1 MIWGAYMGWMTNLF
15 TFLFI
20 INFILALTVVFLE
33 RRNVAATWSWLMVLL
48 FIPILGFVLYVIFG
62 QNLSR
67 RKLYKWNKRML
78 ERVKQIAADQ
88 RQRLTAGTM
97 PYLDPMV
104 SQYRDLIYM
113 NVSTNDSFLT
123 QDNDVH
129 IFTDGVS
136 KFDDLLEKI
145 EQADS
150 HIHIQYYIVKND
162 DLGRRV
168 MAALTRKVR
177 QGVRVRFLY
186 DDIGSRS
193 LKDAF
198 FKAFVQAGGETAAFF
213 PSRIPYLNYR
223 VNYRNHRKLV
233 IIDGKIGYMG
243 GFNIGN
249 EYLGLDPRFGFW
261 RDTHLRLTGSV
272 IRSLQSRF
280 ILDWNL
286 ASSQPVDIESG
297 IYFPEWTEQ
306 DVRGQVPMQIVASGP
321 NETWPHFVFT
331 FLKMIHT
338 AKKRILLQTPY
349 FIPEESML
357 NALRIAALSG
367 IDVRIMI
374 PQKADHLFVHW
385 ASLYYVGELL
395 QAGVK
400 CYLYDYGFLHAKTIV
415 VDGQMASVGTANFD
429 IRSLRLNFETN
440 AIIYHSETAKKLENI
455 FWTDMEGCLELTM
468 EAYDERSLRIR
479 FLESI
484 SKLISPIL

>member
-1 MIWGAYMGWMTNLF
+1 MDWISHALTV
-15 TFLFI
+15 LFI
-20 INFILALTVVFLE
+20 VNILLALTVVFLE

-48 FIPILGFVLYVIFG
+48 FIPILGFLLYVMLG

-67 RKLYKWNKRML
+67 RKLYKWNQRMQ
-78 ERVKQIAADQ
+78 ERMQTVISEQ
-88 RQRLTAGTM
+88 REQLMNGTM
-97 PYLDPMV
+97 TYLNPMV
-104 SQYRDLIYM
+104 SDYRDLIYL
-113 NVSTNDSFLT
+113 NVASNDAFLT
-123 QDNDVH
+123 QDNSVD
-129 IFTDGVS
+129 IFTDGIS
-136 KFDDLLEKI
+136 KFSDLMLKI
-145 EQADS
+145 EAAKT
-150 HIHIQYYIVKND
+150 HIHMQYYIVKND
-162 DLGRRV
+162 ALGKRIFQ
-168 MAALTRKVR
+168 ALTKKAE
-177 QGVRVRFLY
+177 QGVIVRFLY

-193 LKDAF
+193 LKDSF
-198 FKAFVQAGGETAAFF
+198 FRDFLKAGGQKAAFF

-243 GFNIGN
+243 GFNVGN
-249 EYLGLDPRFGFW
+249 EYLGMDPRFGFW

-272 IRSLQSRF
+272 VRALQSRF

-286 ASSQPVDIESG
+286 ASSTAVEVDQC
-297 IYFPEWTEQ
+297 YFPEREEGGTSQ
-306 DVRGQVPMQIVASGP
+306 QVPMQIVASGP
-321 NETWPHFVFT
+321 NEEWPHFVYT
-331 FLKMIHT
+331 FLKMIHM

-374 PQKADHLFVHW
+374 PEKADHLFVHW

-395 QAGVK
+395 RAGVK

-415 VDGQMASVGTANFD
+415 VDGKVASVGTANFD

-440 AIIYHSETAKKLENI
+440 ALMYHEETAKKLEAT
-455 FWTDMEGCLELTM
+455 FWKDMEGCMELTL
-468 EAYDERSLRIR
+468 EEYEKRSLRIR

>member
-1 MIWGAYMGWMTNLF
+1 MDLLSHALTV
-15 TFLFI
+15 LFI
-20 INFILALTVVFLE
+20 INILLALTVVFLE

-48 FIPILGFVLYVIFG
+48 FIPILGFLLYVIFG

-78 ERVKQIAADQ
+78 ERMQTLISEQ
-88 RQRLTAGTM
+88 RESLMNGTM
-97 PYLDPMV
+97 TYLDPMV
-104 SQYRDLIYM
+104 GQYRDLIYL
-113 NVSTNDSFLT
+113 NVSSNNAFIT
-123 QDNDVH
+123 QDNGVH

-136 KFDDLLEKI
+136 KFNDLLMQI
-145 EQADS
+145 EAAQH
-150 HIHIQYYIVKND
+150 HIHMQYYIVKND
-162 DLGRRV
+162 SLGQRV
-168 MAALTRKVR
+168 MQALTKKARE
-177 QGVRVRFLY
+177 GVIVRFLY

-193 LKDAF
+193 LKDSF
-198 FKAFVQAGGETAAFF
+198 FRDFLRAGGQRAAFF

-243 GFNIGN
+243 GFNVGN
-249 EYLGLDPRFGFW
+249 EYLGMDPRFGFW

-272 IRSLQSRF
+272 VRALQSRF
-280 ILDWNL
+280 VLDWNL
-286 ASSQPVDIESG
+286 AAATPVDSEMQ
-297 IYFPEWTEQ
+297 YFPPRSEASATEQ
-306 DVRGQVPMQIVASGP
+306 VPIQIVASGP
-321 NETWPHFVFT
+321 NEAWPHFVYT
-331 FLKMIHT
+331 FLKMIHM
-338 AKKRILLQTPY
+338 AKSRILLQTPY

-367 IDVRIMI
+367 VDVRIMI

-415 VDGQMASVGTANFD
+415 VDGKVASVGTANFD

-440 AIIYHSETAKKLENI
+440 ALMYHEPTAKRLENI
-455 FWTDMEGCLELTM
+455 FWKDMEGCMELTL
-468 EAYDERSLRIR
+468 EEYGKRSLRIR
-479 FLESI
+479 FLESV

>member
-1 MIWGAYMGWMTNLF
+1 MDWFSHVLTGLF
-15 TFLFI
+15 V
-20 INFILALTVVFLE
+20 INILLALTVVFLE
-33 RRNVAATWSWLMVLL
+33 RRNVAATWSWLMILL
-48 FIPILGFVLYVIFG
+48 FIPILGFLLYVMLG

-67 RKLYKWNKRML
+67 RKLYKWNSQML
-78 ERVKQIAADQ
+78 ERVKTLTTEQ
-88 RQRLTAGTM
+88 RQQLTDGTM
-97 PYLDPMV
+97 PYIHSML
-104 SQYRDLIYM
+104 SQYRDLIYL
-113 NVSTNDSFLT
+113 NVATNDSFLT

-136 KFDDLLEKI
+136 KFNDLLANI
-145 EQADS
+145 DAAQG

-162 DLGRRV
+162 ELGQRV
-168 MAALTRKVR
+168 IQALTRKAE
-177 QGVRVRFLY
+177 QGLQIKFLY

-193 LKDAF
+193 LKESF
-198 FKAFVQAGGETAAFF
+198 FHDFVQAGGEVAAFF

-261 RDTHLRLTGSV
+261 RDTHLKLTGSV
-272 IRSLQSRF
+272 VRALQSRF

-286 ASSQPVDIESG
+286 AASEPMDIDVA
-297 IYFPEWTEQ
+297 YFPERTPL
-306 DVRGQVPMQIVASGP
+306 DNHGNVPMQIVASGP
-321 NETWPHFVFT
+321 NEAWPHFVFT

-338 AKKRILLQTPY
+338 AKSRILLQTPY

-395 QAGVK
+395 RAGVK
-400 CYLYDYGFLHAKTIV
+400 CYLYDQGFLHAKTIV
-415 VDGQMASVGTANFD
+415 IDGELASVGTANFD

-440 AIIYHSETAKKLENI
+440 ALMYHAETARRLEQI
-455 FWTDMEGCLELTM
+455 FWKDMDGCLELTL
-468 EAYDERSLRIR
+468 EEYEKRSLRIR

>member
-1 MIWGAYMGWMTNLF
+1 MDWISHALTV
-15 TFLFI
+15 LFI
-20 INFILALTVVFLE
+20 VNILLALTVVFLE

-48 FIPILGFVLYVIFG
+48 FIPILGFLLYVMLG

-67 RKLYKWNKRML
+67 RKLYKWNQRMQ
-78 ERVKQIAADQ
+78 ERMQTVISEQ
-88 RQRLTAGTM
+88 REQLMNGTM
-97 PYLDPMV
+97 TYLNPMV
-104 SQYRDLIYM
+104 SDYRDLIYL
-113 NVSTNDSFLT
+113 NVASNDAFLT
-123 QDNDVH
+123 QDNSVD
-129 IFTDGVS
+129 IFTDGIS
-136 KFDDLLEKI
+136 KFSDLMLKI
-145 EQADS
+145 EAAKT
-150 HIHIQYYIVKND
+150 HIHMQYYIVKND
-162 DLGRRV
+162 ALGKRIIQ
-168 MAALTRKVR
+168 ALTKKAE
-177 QGVRVRFLY
+177 QGVIVRFLY

-193 LKDAF
+193 LKDSF
-198 FKAFVQAGGETAAFF
+198 FRDFLKAGGQKAAFF

-243 GFNIGN
+243 GFNVGN
-249 EYLGLDPRFGFW
+249 EYLGMDPRFGFW

-272 IRSLQSRF
+272 VRALQSRF

-286 ASSQPVDIESG
+286 ASSTAVEVDQC
-297 IYFPEWTEQ
+297 YFPEREEGGTSQ
-306 DVRGQVPMQIVASGP
+306 QVPMQIVASGP
-321 NETWPHFVFT
+321 NEEWPHFVYT
-331 FLKMIHT
+331 FLKMIHM

-374 PQKADHLFVHW
+374 PEKADHLFVHW

-395 QAGVK
+395 RAGVK

-415 VDGQMASVGTANFD
+415 VDGKVASVGTANFD

-440 AIIYHSETAKKLENI
+440 ALMYHEETAKKLEAT
-455 FWTDMEGCLELTM
+455 FWKDMEGCMELTL
-468 EAYDERSLRIR
+468 EEYEKRSLRIR

>member
-1 MIWGAYMGWMTNLF
+1 MSWISNLL
-15 TFLFI
+15 TGLFV
-20 INFILALTVVFLE
+20 INILLALTVVFLE

-48 FIPILGFVLYVIFG
+48 FIPILGFLLYVMLG

-67 RKLYKWNKRML
+67 RKLYKWNRQML
-78 ERVKQIAADQ
+78 ERVKMITTEQ
-88 RQRLTAGTM
+88 RQQLTDGTL
-97 PYLDPMV
+97 PYVDPMV
-104 SQYRDLIYM
+104 SQYRDLIYL
-113 NVSTNDSFLT
+113 NVATNDSFLT

-129 IFTDGVS
+129 IFTEGVS
-136 KFDDLLEKI
+136 KFDDLIAKI
-145 EQADS
+145 DAAQT
-150 HIHIQYYIVKND
+150 HIHIQYYIVKSD
-162 DLGRRV
+162 ELGHRV
-168 MAALTRKVR
+168 IEALTRKAKMGL
-177 QGVRVRFLY
+177 QVRFLY

-193 LKDAF
+193 LKEAF
-198 FKAFVQAGGETAAFF
+198 FREFVQAGGEVAAFF
-213 PSRIPYLNYR
+213 PSRIPFLNYR
-223 VNYRNHRKLV
+223 VNYRNHRKMV
-233 IIDGKIGYMG
+233 IIDGNIGYMG

-249 EYLGLDPRFGFW
+249 EYLGLNPRFGFW

-272 IRSLQSRF
+272 VLAMQSRF

-286 ASSQPVDIESG
+286 ASSSPMDVLPEF
-297 IYFPEWTEQ
+297 FPERME
-306 DVRGQVPMQIVASGP
+306 REGQGTVPMQIVASGP
-321 NETWPHFVFT
+321 NEAWPHFVYT

-338 AKKRILLQTPY
+338 AKSRILLQTPY

-395 QAGVK
+395 RAGVK
-400 CYLYDYGFLHAKTIV
+400 CYLYDQGFLHAKTIV
-415 VDGQMASVGTANFD
+415 VDGKLASVGTANFD

-440 AIIYHSETAKKLENI
+440 ALIYHAETAKKLEHT
-455 FWTDMEGCLELTM
+455 FWKDMEGCLELTL
-468 EAYDERSLRIR
+468 EEYEKRSLRIR

>member
-1 MIWGAYMGWMTNLF
+1 MDWISHVLTGLF
-15 TFLFI
+15 V
-20 INFILALTVVFLE
+20 INILLALTVVFLE

-48 FIPILGFVLYVIFG
+48 FIPILGFVLYVMLG

-67 RKLYKWNKRML
+67 RKLYKWNRQML
-78 ERVKQIAADQ
+78 ERVKTLTADQ
-88 RQRLTAGTM
+88 RKQLTDGTL
-97 PYLDPMV
+97 PYMTPMV
-104 SQYRDLIYM
+104 GQYRDLIFM
-113 NVSTNDSFLT
+113 NVATNDAFLT

-136 KFDDLLEKI
+136 KFNDLLASI
-145 EQADS
+145 NAAQG

-162 DLGRRV
+162 ELGQRIIQ
-168 MAALTRKVR
+168 ALTRKAE
-177 QGVRVRFLY
+177 QGVKVRFLY

-198 FKAFVQAGGETAAFF
+198 FRAFVQAGGEVAAFF

-261 RDTHLRLTGSV
+261 RDTHLRLQGSV
-272 IRSLQSRF
+272 VRALQSRF

-286 ASSQPVDIESG
+286 ASPASMDIDG
-297 IYFPEWTEQ
+297 AYFPERSSEEMSGT
-306 DVRGQVPMQIVASGP
+306 VPMQIVASGP
-321 NETWPHFVFT
+321 NEEWPHLVYT
-331 FLKMIHT
+331 FLKMISA
-338 AKKRILLQTPY
+338 AKSRILLQTPY

-400 CYLYDYGFLHAKTIV
+400 CYLYDHGFLHAKTLV
-415 VDGQMASVGTANFD
+415 VDGEIASVGTANFD

-440 AIIYHSETAKKLENI
+440 ALMYHAETAVQLERI
-455 FWTDMEGCLELTM
+455 FWKDMDGCLELTL
-468 EAYDERSLRIR
+468 EEYEKRSLRIR
-479 FLESI
+479 FLESV

>member
-1 MIWGAYMGWMTNLF
+1 MDWISHALTVV
-15 TFLFI
+15 FI
-20 INFILALTVVFLE
+20 INILLALTVVFLE

-48 FIPILGFVLYVIFG
+48 FIPILGFLLYVILG

-67 RKLYKWNKRML
+67 RKLYKWNRRML
-78 ERVKQIAADQ
+78 ERVQTVISEQ
-88 RQRLTAGTM
+88 REQLINGTLS
-97 PYLDPMV
+97 YIDPMV
-104 SQYRDLIYM
+104 SQYRDLIYL
-113 NVSTNDSFLT
+113 NVATNDAFLT
-123 QDNDVH
+123 QDNGVH
-129 IFTDGVS
+129 IFTNGVA
-136 KFDDLLEKI
+136 KFTDLLMKI
-145 EQADS
+145 EAAES
-150 HIHIQYYIVKND
+150 HIHLQYYIVKND
-162 DLGRRV
+162 SLGQKI
-168 MAALTRKVR
+168 MQALTRKAE
-177 QGVRVRFLY
+177 QGVVVRFLY

-193 LKDAF
+193 LKDSF
-198 FKAFVQAGGETAAFF
+198 FQDFLKAGGQKAAFF

-233 IIDGKIGYMG
+233 IIDGQIGYIG

-249 EYLGLDPRFGFW
+249 EYLGLDPHFGNW

-272 IRSLQSRF
+272 VRALQSRF

-286 ASSQPVDIESG
+286 AAAIPMEVDMQ
-297 IYFPEWTEQ
+297 YFPEHMEENSLE
-306 DVRGQVPMQIVASGP
+306 QVPMQIVASGP
-321 NETWPHFVFT
+321 NEAWPHFVYT
-331 FLKMIHT
+331 FLKMIHM
-338 AKKRILLQTPY
+338 AKSRILLQTPY

-395 QAGVK
+395 RAGVK
-400 CYLYDYGFLHAKTIV
+400 CYLYDQGFLHAKTII
-415 VDGQMASVGTANFD
+415 VDGKVASVGTANFD

-440 AIIYHSETAKKLENI
+440 ALMYHEETAKKLENT
-455 FWTDMEGCLELTM
+455 FWIDMNGCMELTL
-468 EAYDERSLRIR
+468 EEYDKRSLRIR